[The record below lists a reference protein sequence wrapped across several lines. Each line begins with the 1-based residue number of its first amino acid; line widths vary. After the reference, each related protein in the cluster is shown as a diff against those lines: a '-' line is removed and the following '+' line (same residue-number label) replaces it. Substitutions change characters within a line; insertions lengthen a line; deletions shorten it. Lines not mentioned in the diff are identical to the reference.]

1 MEGSVGELKR
11 VPQPSVLK
19 DNIES
24 KTKKR
29 KKKKKKKKSSN
40 KRNNKNKY
48 KNERNNINNT
58 NNINI
63 INSNYDDGT
72 EREKVIN
79 RLTASCPLPRRRQQ
93 SSQSRYKVSM

>member
-1 MEGSVGELKR
+1 MIDRRVDGRICGRIER

-29 KKKKKKKKSSN
+29 KKKKKKKKKSSN

-72 EREKVIN
+72 ERERK
-79 RLTASCPLPRRRQQ
+79 
-93 SSQSRYKVSM
+93 SSID